1 MTIKKEHIRVAD
13 NTKWFEGIFRSHFTS
28 LVWFAMKF
36 VNDKDTGREI
46 VHEVFINVWEKRDEL
61 NNGDPIQSYLY
72 TSVRNRSLNWLR
84 DRKKFMTSRESLE
97 DDLTDQVSQDYHG
110 FETEELEARIMQAVV
125 SLPEKCREVFEM
137 SRFEEKKYAEIASEL
152 QISVKTV
159 EAQISKALR
168 LLRESL
174 SDYTLLLLFILIFK
188 ILYESIRVF
197 PLLCVLI
204 VTN

>member
-46 VHEVFINVWEKRDEL
+46 VHEVFINVWEKGMNL
-61 NNGDPIQSYLY
+61 TMVTQFNPTSILQSETDRL
-72 TSVRNRSLNWLR
+72 TGCA

-110 FETEELEARIMQAVV
+110 FETEEHGGPDNAG
-125 SLPEKCREVFEM
+125 
-137 SRFEEKKYAEIASEL
+137 SRFASGKM
-152 QISVKTV
+152 Q
-159 EAQISKALR
+159 R
-168 LLRESL
+168 
-174 SDYTLLLLFILIFK
+174 
-188 ILYESIRVF
+188 SIRNESF
-197 PLLCVLI
+197 
-204 VTN
+204 